1 MLSLIAENFLPLA
14 AGVTGLFM
22 LVLAGA
28 AVEDAIK
35 PH

>member
-1 MLSLIAENFLPLA
+1 MLGFIAENFLVIA

-28 AVEDAIK
+28 AVEDAVK